1 MEIVNTKG
9 KTKQKWNRTKTQNTH
24 QYLCELYRE
33 YSMWRLITH
42 THAHTCAHKQQHNTK
57 TPLEHVRVLTT
68 CSIHFNRSIF

>member
-24 QYLCELYRE
+24 QYVCELYRE

-42 THAHTCAHKQQHNTK
+42 THAHTCAHKQQH
-57 TPLEHVRVLTT
+57 
-68 CSIHFNRSIF
+68 